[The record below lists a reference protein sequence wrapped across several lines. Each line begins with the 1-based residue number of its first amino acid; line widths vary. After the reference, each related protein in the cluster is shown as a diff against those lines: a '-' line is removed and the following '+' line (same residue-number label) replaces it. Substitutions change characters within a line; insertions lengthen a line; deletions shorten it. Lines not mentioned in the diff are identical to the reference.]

1 MQSKNKDWFKFDT
14 YWRQWYRV
22 ILRSGG
28 DFIYEVSILLTPL
41 NGGDGEWFN
50 IKDVLI
56 QKRNMNYC
64 SGNIKSVWTH
74 ELPQEVYEQ
83 LEKRFSKDRL
93 NTLLH
98 ADLYPLIDW
107 RRYDEVAEKQ
117 VPLEDCIRQFD
128 ATYQD
133 VTILKEGSGEQ
144 FLSSPQFKER
154 FQLDIR
160 EGYQLLGGYH
170 EGRDKTDVLVYLTY
184 DMTSGKV
191 ILDARTSSENHDS
204 IVRFQCHRVKSWQ
217 EEFYSGIKK
226 LTALGNINE
235 ECVHDL
241 HLMIDRSAVYIS
253 QINQ

>member
-1 MQSKNKDWFKFDT
+1 MQSKNKDWFKYDT
-14 YWRQWYRV
+14 YWRQWHRV

-41 NGGDGEWFN
+41 NGSEKEWFDL
-50 IKDVLI
+50 KDVLI

-64 SGNIKSVWTH
+64 SGNIKSKWTH
-74 ELPQEVYEQ
+74 ELPDDVYAQLQEH
-83 LEKRFSKDRL
+83 FSKDRL

-107 RRYDEVAEKQ
+107 QRYDSNAEKY
-117 VPLEDCIRQFD
+117 VPLESCIRQFD

-133 VTILKEGSGEQ
+133 VVIQKEGSGEQ
-144 FLSSPQFKER
+144 FLTAEQFVAR

-160 EGYQLLGGYH
+160 EGYQLLGGYR
-170 EGRDKTDVLVYLTY
+170 EARDKSDVLVYMTY

-191 ILDARTSSENHDS
+191 ILDARTSSDDHDS

-217 EEFYSGIKK
+217 EEFYSGIRK
-226 LTALGNINE
+226 LTALGNISE

-241 HLMIDRSAVYIS
+241 HLMIDRGAIYIS